1 MIQPHTDRSTP
12 ARLFVRFFDA
22 EIRAWRGD
30 LALYKVF
37 WSYGVIGSAILAFF
51 FGIALATQRASLQQA
66 LLPCLAGYTV
76 WILVSTWRCAKN
88 TREEY
93 WGLLARQ
100 LTVVWA
106 GNAIMLLFFLEIDVL
121 ERLLAS

>member
-1 MIQPHTDRSTP
+1 M
-12 ARLFVRFFDA
+12 LFVRFFGA

-37 WSYGVIGSAILAFF
+37 WGYGVIGSAILAFF
-51 FGIALATQRASLQQA
+51 YGVALATQRAGLQQA
-66 LLPCLAGYTV
+66 LLLCFAGYTV
-76 WILVSTWRCAKN
+76 WILVSVWRCAEN
-88 TREEY
+88 SQEEY

-121 ERLLAS
+121 KRLLGA